1 VVKAMLRQQL
11 RVVWSR
17 AGRIEWVVV
26 MVNGFGLGLEQ
37 WTGDAVRCSLEEM
50 LAWGSGLLMAG
61 KWILVAW

>member
-1 VVKAMLRQQL
+1 
-11 RVVWSR
+11 
-17 AGRIEWVVV
+17 
-26 MVNGFGLGLEQ
+26 VNGLGLGLEQ